1 MNFVSRKEVEKKTFK
16 FVSKK
21 SKLHLAGEIYK
32 GIFILV
38 EVRYPACLHNYNTYD
53 THNVNDILEFLLFKI
68 CFDS

>member
-1 MNFVSRKEVEKKTFK
+1 MNFVSRKEVENKLLNLCQ
-16 FVSKK
+16 K
-21 SKLHLAGEIYK
+21 SKLHLAWEIYK